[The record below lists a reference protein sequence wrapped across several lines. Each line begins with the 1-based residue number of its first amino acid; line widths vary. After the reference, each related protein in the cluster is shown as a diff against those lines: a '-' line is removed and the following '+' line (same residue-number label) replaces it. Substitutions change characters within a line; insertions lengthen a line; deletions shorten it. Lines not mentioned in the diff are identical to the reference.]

1 MYNPRFEKARFKK
14 DVQDNVKRL
23 FRKELDE
30 ANPQE
35 QFQAVSY
42 AVKEA
47 IIDDWI
53 ETQKKIDKED
63 PKIVY
68 YMSMEFLMGRA
79 LGNNLINM
87 TAYTEVKEA
96 LDELGIDLNT
106 VEDQEPDP
114 ALGNGGL
121 GRLAAC
127 FLDSLAS
134 LGLFKFRFA
143 QGFSSESK
151 LLMNSLVFG
160 LEDIAETYGEPY
172 IKIRFKESPPHVCS
186 GENKEV

>member
-134 LGLFKFRFA
+134 LGYAAYGL
-143 QGFSSESK
+143 
-151 LLMNSLVFG
+151 SL
-160 LEDIAETYGEPY
+160 IH
-172 IKIRFKESPPHVCS
+172 I
-186 GENKEV
+186 